1 MQKGVKEFLK
11 SQLKH
16 FSRQKTPVRAIK
28 RGGNYG
34 KCFIRVEKRRR
45 REIIV
50 MKKIQKEICSAQ
62 MSHFPLLQKIS
73 FIKINIWGHQL
84 SFQVIREGSR
94 TLSVN
99 NPLEIFPG

>member
-1 MQKGVKEFLK
+1 MQKGVQEFLK

-28 RGGNYG
+28 RGVT
-34 KCFIRVEKRRR
+34 KCFIRVERRRR

-84 SFQVIREGSR
+84 SFQVIREGS
-94 TLSVN
+94 
-99 NPLEIFPG
+99 

>member
-1 MQKGVKEFLK
+1 MIIMQKGMQESLK

-50 MKKIQKEICSAQ
+50 MKNTNTKGN
-62 MSHFPLLQKIS
+62 LQCTDVPFSTFAK
-73 FIKINIWGHQL
+73 NQL
-84 SFQVIREGSR
+84 HK
-94 TLSVN
+94 N
-99 NPLEIFPG
+99 